1 MKICYSC
8 QKEKPFDSF
17 HKDSTKLSGYTGCC
31 KVCKKEKDAQNYSYS
46 EQEKNRKNEW
56 RFKFPE
62 RKKAQGRVYTA
73 IKSGRLVRLPC
84 FVCGD
89 NAEAH
94 HPDYSRPL
102 DVVWLCSP
110 HHKQAHNLVANSKG

>member
-1 MKICYSC
+1 MKKCPRC
-8 QKEKPFDSF
+8 QKEKPLDSF
-17 HKDSTKLSGYTGCC
+17 HKDKTKVSGYYCYC
-31 KVCKKEKDAQNYSYS
+31 KLCKKEKDAQSYSYS

-56 RFKFPE
+56 RLKFPE
-62 RKKAQGRVYTA
+62 RKNAHGKVRTA

-110 HHKQAHNLVANSKG
+110 HHRQAHAIV